1 MSDRNLRLG
10 VVSVV
15 AAIWAALALAQAP
28 AAASA
33 PQAEGEPPGGIEEVV
48 VRGQRMSEIDD
59 ELRIY
64 IRDFIGEV
72 VKTPAGRG
80 YARWHRQVCV
90 GVHNLES
97 NAAQYVVDRISGL
110 ALEVG
115 LEPGEPGC
123 RPDVIVIFTADG
135 AQLATAM
142 VENEPTLFR
151 PGGPIPDLTLSRA
164 ALDEFKASQRPV
176 RWWHVSMPVDARTGQ
191 RAVTLPQDGGRYPT
205 VAVDGPS
212 LIHSGIRDDL
222 SYVIIIVDGSKLNGT
237 TWQQIA
243 DYLAV
248 VSLAQVSPDANP
260 EAFDSILNLFS
271 NPKAYSG
278 LTDWDRSYVHAL
290 YDFDQRRTPQG
301 QTSDLVDEMARREL
315 N

>member
-1 MSDRNLRLG
+1 MSDRKLWLG
-10 VVSVV
+10 VVSI
-15 AAIWAALALAQAP
+15 AAAASGLCALAQAP
-28 AAASA
+28 APAAPSA
-33 PQAEGEPPGGIEEVV
+33 DGEPPGGIEEVV

-59 ELRIY
+59 DLRIH

-80 YARWHRQVCV
+80 YARWHREVCI

-97 NAAQYVVDRISGL
+97 TAAQYIVDRISAL

-115 LEPGEPGC
+115 LAPGEPGC
-123 RPDVIVIFTADG
+123 PPDVIVIFTTDG

-164 ALDEFKASQRPV
+164 ALEKFKSSQRPV
-176 RWWHVSMPVDARTGQ
+176 RWWHVSMPVDARTGA
-191 RAVTLPQDGGRYPT
+191 RAVALPQDAGRYPT

-212 LIHSGIRDDL
+212 FIHSGIRDDL
-222 SYVIIIVDGSKLNGT
+222 RYVIIIVDGTKLNGT

-248 VSLAQVSPDANP
+248 VSLAQVSPDADP
-260 EAFDSILNLFS
+260 TAFDSILNLFS

-290 YDFDQRRTPQG
+290 YEFDQRRTPRG
-301 QTSDLVDEMARREL
+301 QTSDLVDEMARRESR
-315 N
+315 

>member
-1 MSDRNLRLG
+1 MSDSNFRLG
-10 VVSVV
+10 FACAL
-15 AAIWAALALAQAP
+15 AAISAARALAQEPAP
-28 AAASA
+28 PAD
-33 PQAEGEPPGGIEEVV
+33 GEPPGGIEEVV

-72 VKTPAGRG
+72 VKTPQGRG

-90 GVHNLES
+90 GVHNLQS
-97 NAAQYVVDRISGL
+97 DAAQYIVDRISAL

-115 LEPGEPGC
+115 LEPEEPGC
-123 RPDVIVIFTADG
+123 APDVLVIFTTDG
-135 AQLATAM
+135 AQLATTM
-142 VENEPTLFR
+142 VENEPRLFR
-151 PGGPIPDLTLSRA
+151 PGGPMPDMTLSRA
-164 ALDEFKASQRPV
+164 ALEDFKSSQRAV

-191 RAVTLPQDGGRYPT
+191 GAVAVPQAGGRYPT
-205 VAVDGPS
+205 IAVDGPS
-212 LIHSGIRDDL
+212 FIHSGIRDDL
-222 SYVIIIVDGSKLNGT
+222 RYVIIIVDGTKLSGT

-260 EAFDSILNLFS
+260 EAFDSILNLFA

-290 YDFDQRRTPQG
+290 YEFDQRRTPRG

-315 N
+315 D